1 MAPAQVTVEYVRG
14 VNSTDTRA
22 GIANGAVQH
31 RYTINAAGAPVGSS
45 KLSNLS
51 VRSTAGSDAASLIA
65 GFVVSPG
72 GSLPA
77 LVRAS
82 GPALTAF
89 GVTGTLPDPVLTLY
103 SSGNTPVATNDDWG
117 AAANSAQITTTAAQ
131 TGAFAFTSG
140 SRDSAVFASLAPGAY
155 TAQVSGKSGATGTAL
170 IEAYD
175 ATLAASAA
183 HFVNLSARTQVGTG
197 GAVLIAGFVVQG
209 TAPKQLLIRGVGPA
223 LAQFGV
229 TGALSDPQLALFQQ
243 GVAGT
248 LQQNDNWSSAA
259 NATQIAAAAS
269 AVGAFALPPNSKDA
283 ALLVTLPP
291 GAYSAQVSGVGN
303 AAGVALVEI
312 YEIP

>member
-1 MAPAQVTVEYVRG
+1 M
-14 VNSTDTRA
+14 
-22 GIANGAVQH
+22 
-31 RYTINAAGAPVGSS
+31 
-45 KLSNLS
+45 
-51 VRSTAGSDAASLIA
+51 
-65 GFVVSPG
+65 
-72 GSLPA
+72 
-77 LVRAS
+77 
-82 GPALTAF
+82 
-89 GVTGTLPDPVLTLY
+89 
-103 SSGNTPVATNDDWG
+103 
-117 AAANSAQITTTAAQ
+117 
-131 TGAFAFTSG
+131 
-140 SRDSAVFASLAPGAY
+140 
-155 TAQVSGKSGATGTAL
+155 
-170 IEAYD
+170 
-175 ATLAASAA
+175 
-183 HFVNLSARTQVGTG
+183 
-197 GAVLIAGFVVQG
+197 LIAGFVVQG